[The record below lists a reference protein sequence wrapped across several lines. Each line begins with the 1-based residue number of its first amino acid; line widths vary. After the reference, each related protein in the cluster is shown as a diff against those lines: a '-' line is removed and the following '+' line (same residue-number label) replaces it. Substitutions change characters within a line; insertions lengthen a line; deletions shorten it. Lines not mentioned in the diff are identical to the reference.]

1 LESYVVSNVVTAA
14 LLAGAVAG
22 LTALRRRPLWRGAG
36 RELLRRRPAALAL
49 LVGYLVVA
57 ALDSIAWI
65 DTRAAADDEPTPG
78 VTRAFGDRALLAEP
92 RSLIDRLFPF
102 DFQEKS
108 YSAPLAD
115 HELYGGAPLRY
126 PGRHLLGTDILGR
139 DVLQQTLKGARVA
152 LLIGGLTT
160 LIVAPLALLVGVSA
174 GYRGGWLDD
183 VAFFVMATLASMPS
197 LLLLIALI
205 MVLGAGPLQVCI
217 ALGVTGWVGLA
228 RLVRAE
234 TLKIRELEYVQAA
247 RVLGT
252 SEVRIVL
259 RHVLPNLMHLVVV
272 SLVLLFSNLV
282 LSEVMLSWL
291 GIGISG
297 SWGRMIDQ
305 ARTELSRDPI
315 IWWNLIAASAALFG
329 LILAVN
335 QVADAVRDVLDPRT
349 ATEAL

>member
-205 MVLGAGPLQVCI
+205 IPSRCASPSESPAG
-217 ALGVTGWVGLA
+217 
-228 RLVRAE
+228 
-234 TLKIRELEYVQAA
+234 
-247 RVLGT
+247 
-252 SEVRIVL
+252 
-259 RHVLPNLMHLVVV
+259 
-272 SLVLLFSNLV
+272 
-282 LSEVMLSWL
+282 
-291 GIGISG
+291 SG
-297 SWGRMIDQ
+297 SRGSCGRRRSRFASSSTSRRHGCS
-305 ARTELSRDPI
+305 ARRRC
-315 IWWNLIAASAALFG
+315 ASSC
-329 LILAVN
+329 
-335 QVADAVRDVLDPRT
+335 
-349 ATEAL
+349 ATCCRI

>member
-1 LESYVVSNVVTAA
+1 MESYVVSNLVVVA
-14 LLAGAVAG
+14 LLASATAGIAV
-22 LTALRRRPLWRGAG
+22 LRRDPLWRGAW
-36 RELLRRRPAALAL
+36 RELRRRRPIALTALAL
-49 LVGYLVVA
+49 YLLVAL
-57 ALDSIAWI
+57 LDSVAWI
-65 DTRAAADDEPTPG
+65 GGGGVAGGAEAAG
-78 VTRAFGDRALLAEP
+78 VGDRALLAEP
-92 RSLIDRLFPF
+92 RSLIDRLFPP

-115 HELYGGAPLRY
+115 RELNGGAPLRY

-139 DVLQQTLKGARVA
+139 DVLHQTLKGARVA
-152 LLIGGLTT
+152 LLIGGFTT
-160 LIVAPLALLVGVSA
+160 LLVAPLALLIGIAA
-174 GYRGGWLDD
+174 GYVGGRLDD
-183 VAFFVMATLASMPS
+183 ATFFVVSTLSSMPS

-205 MVLGAGPLQVCI
+205 MVLGTGPVQVCI

-234 TLKIRELEYVQAA
+234 TLKIRELDYVQAA

-252 SEVRIVL
+252 SELRIVW

-272 SLVLLFSNLV
+272 SLVLLFSGLV

-291 GIGISG
+291 GIGIAG

-305 ARTELSRDPI
+305 ARTELSRDPV
-315 IWWNLIAASAALFG
+315 IWWNLIAASGALFG
-329 LILAVN
+329 LILAAN

-349 ATEAL
+349 AAERD